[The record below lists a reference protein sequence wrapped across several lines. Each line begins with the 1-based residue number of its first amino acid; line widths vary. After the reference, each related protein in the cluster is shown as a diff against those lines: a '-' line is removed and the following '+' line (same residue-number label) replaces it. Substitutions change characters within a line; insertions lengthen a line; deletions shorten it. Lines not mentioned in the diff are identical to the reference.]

1 MLAALVRRRYTLPLM
16 AAIDKHPA
24 GNFCWVE
31 LATSDQAAAKDFYTR
46 LFGWTVN
53 EIPMGP
59 TDSYTIFELD
69 GLAAA
74 AAYTMQPAQRSG
86 GIPSHWMMYIAVDNV
101 DASAARA
108 AQLGGEVIDQ
118 PMDVFD
124 AGRMAV
130 IRDPTGGVFAL
141 WQAHKHIGSR
151 IAQVPGALC
160 WADLNT
166 PDPQRAS
173 EFYSQLFGWKLE
185 TAEKDASG
193 YLHIKNGEHFIG
205 GIQPASQR
213 NPGAPPHWLA
223 YVLSN
228 DCDATA
234 VAAKKMGAKFYLPP
248 MTMEGVGRMAVV
260 SDPQGAVFAIF
271 QPTRHA

>member
-1 MLAALVRRRYTLPLM
+1 M
-16 AAIDKHPA
+16 
-24 GNFCWVE
+24 E

-59 TDSYTIFELD
+59 SESYTIFELD
-69 GLAAA
+69 GLSAA
-74 AAYTMQPAQRSG
+74 AAYTMRPAPRAS
-86 GIPSHWMMYIAVDNV
+86 GIPPHWMMYMAVDNA
-101 DASAARA
+101 DESAARA

-118 PMDVFD
+118 PIDVFD

-130 IRDPTGGVFAL
+130 VRDPTGGVFAL
-141 WQAHKHIGSR
+141 WQAQKHIGSR
-151 IAQVPGALC
+151 VAHIPGALC

-173 EFYSQLFGWKLE
+173 EFYSGLFGWKLE
-185 TAEKDASG
+185 TAEKDPSG

-205 GIQPASQR
+205 GIPPATHR
-213 NPGAPPHWLA
+213 KPETPAHWLA
-223 YVLSN
+223 YVLSD

-234 VAAKKMGAKFYLPP
+234 VAARKMGATFHLPP
-248 MTMEGVGRMAVV
+248 MTMEGVGRMSVV

-271 QPTRHA
+271 QPMRHA